1 MHTDLGST
9 CTLCTFEHLYSAY
22 CVYTTSTLCTLCTLH
37 LPQRLE
43 WEYLCNHLSV
53 CDEPKDTFN
62 NHQYS
67 IIFAYLQ
74 NTGVIPH
81 NMKAYRILIQGV
93 IFGGPENQ
101 KNICPIYAHTDAFS
115 TILVGGQLDH
125 DLACL
130 DDPSP
135 FCGRGK
141 TGTNTDFLKNR
152 HPKICSFTPAQQAPA
167 LPRDW

>member
-93 IFGGPENQ
+93 IFV
-101 KNICPIYAHTDAFS
+101 ALSSLS
-115 TILVGGQLDH
+115 TSCCRFLNVSTSL
-125 DLACL
+125 
-130 DDPSP
+130 
-135 FCGRGK
+135 K
-141 TGTNTDFLKNR
+141 TLMTFV
-152 HPKICSFTPAQQAPA
+152 IFIQVVAM
-167 LPRDW
+167 